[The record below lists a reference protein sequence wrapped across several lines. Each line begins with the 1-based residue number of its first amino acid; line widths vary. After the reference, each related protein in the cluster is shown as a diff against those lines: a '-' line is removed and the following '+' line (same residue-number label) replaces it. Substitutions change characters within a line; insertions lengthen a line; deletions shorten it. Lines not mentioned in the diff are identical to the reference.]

1 MTTHH
6 TRKSA
11 RSLFVLAA
19 ALLVPGDALLAA
31 ELTLDA
37 LNATRTRP
45 LFSATRR
52 PPPPPKERT
61 RPAAEVT
68 PPQPPDVALSAI
80 VIGTDMR
87 IAFLKRGKDKK
98 TFPVRPHDDV
108 EGWTVTAIEPRQVT
122 LGRDSQQ
129 VTLEFPKRGLAAT
142 PVATAAAKTAS
153 APQ

>member
-6 TRKSA
+6 TGKCTRG
-11 RSLFVLAA
+11 LLVLAA

-61 RPAAEVT
+61 RPTAEVA

-80 VIGTDMR
+80 IIGTDMR

-98 TFPVRPHDDV
+98 TFPVRPQGDV
-108 EGWTVTAIEPRQVT
+108 DGWTVTAIEPRQVT
-122 LGRDSQQ
+122 LGRESQQ
-129 VTLEFPKRGLAAT
+129 VTLEFPKRGLATA
-142 PVATAAAKTAS
+142 PIATAAAKAAS